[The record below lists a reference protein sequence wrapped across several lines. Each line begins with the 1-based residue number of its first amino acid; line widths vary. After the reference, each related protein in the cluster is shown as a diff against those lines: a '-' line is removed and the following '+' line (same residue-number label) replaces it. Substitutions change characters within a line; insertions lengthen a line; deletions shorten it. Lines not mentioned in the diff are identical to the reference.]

1 MILLFCCQN
10 NTTISMTASS
20 HSSASA
26 QQLWATTALLLL
38 SRIDASYL
46 APQPFGNLATNNRI
60 NYRHT
65 TTTPILVPSNKAA
78 SPSTSSYLQTMSAH
92 ENSLDMFAGRSHA
105 ATRLRLGHGG
115 GDDDLQPQRSSFM
128 ALSLSAEPLDGE
140 TSSEPATDHIS
151 SSSSSSSIQPTSLR
165 TRVRNYFQG
174 PQDGLSTKQRLTK
187 MGLAVALSYGWVSNL
202 SYCVSVSLAWYIFN
216 KRVRFILATLF
227 VVVVVYN
234 G

>member
-1 MILLFCCQN
+1 
-10 NTTISMTASS
+10 MTASS

-46 APQPFGNLATNNRI
+46 APHPFGNLATNNRI

-65 TTTPILVPSNKAA
+65 TTTHKAA

-92 ENSLDMFAGRSHA
+92 ENSLDMFAGRSYA

-115 GDDDLQPQRSSFM
+115 VDDDLQPQRSSFV

-140 TSSEPATDHIS
+140 TSSEPATDHI

-216 KRVRFILATLF
+216 KRVRFILSTLL
-227 VVVVVYN
+227 VGYHV
-234 G
+234 

>member
-1 MILLFCCQN
+1 
-10 NTTISMTASS
+10 MTASS

-38 SRIDASYL
+38 FRIDASYL
-46 APQPFGNLATNNRI
+46 APHPFGNLATNNRI

-65 TTTPILVPSNKAA
+65 TTTTHKAV
-78 SPSTSSYLQTMSAH
+78 SPVSTSSYLQTMSSH
-92 ENSLDMFAGRSHA
+92 ENSLDMFAGRSYA
-105 ATRLRLGHGG
+105 ASRLRLGHGG

-151 SSSSSSSIQPTSLR
+151 SSSSSSSIQPTSLS

-216 KRVRFILATLF
+216 KRVRFILVTLF
-227 VVVVVYN
+227 VVYH